1 MAITQKK
8 QVDFGKRSGLKC
20 FPVSMGAMRLP
31 EEEKAIPL
39 VRQAIDAGMVYI
51 DTSRGYGDSEI
62 KLAKSLKEGYRQKV
76 ILSSKWSPWNLKVEP
91 SDDTSADCTY
101 RRIIDSMQRLEVEY
115 IDFYQ
120 IWAISSP
127 EHYSEAVRKGG
138 MLDGIRRAMDEGL
151 VGHTGFT
158 THDKPENISRYI
170 DESDWCETILFT
182 YNITN
187 QTYKQV
193 IAKAHKKGIATVVMN
208 PLAGG
213 MLAEKS
219 PVLTQAVKQATDCD
233 NPVEVAHRYLAAD
246 TNVDTILCGITKPED
261 VTSTIANFQKP
272 ALSTEEVSA
281 VEQAFKKLL
290 KENLGFCTGC
300 KYCLPCPQGINI
312 PEIMHAVYLDKFLRV
327 PLAAKGHYHWFVH
340 NPRNSNRSAAAAE
353 CTECGQCEEKCT
365 QRLKITEHIKYAN
378 KIFGNRADANSEPK

>member
-1 MAITQKK
+1 MAIAQKK
-8 QVDFGKRSGLKC
+8 QINFGKRSGLKC

-31 EEEKAIPL
+31 EEQKAIPL

-62 KLAKSLKEGYRQKV
+62 KLAKSLKNGYRKKV
-76 ILSSKWSPWNLKVEP
+76 ILSSKWCPWNLKVRQ
-91 SDDTSADCTY
+91 SDDTSADCMY
-101 RRIIDSMQRLEVEY
+101 SRLLDSMQRLEVEH

-120 IWAISSP
+120 IWGISSP
-127 EHYSEAVRKGG
+127 EHYAQAVCKGG

-170 DESDWCETILFT
+170 DEADWCETILFT
-182 YNITN
+182 YNIVN

-193 IAKAHKKGIATVVMN
+193 IAKAHEKGIATVVMN
-208 PLAGG
+208 PLGGG
-213 MLAEKS
+213 MLAENS
-219 PVLTQAVKQATDCD
+219 PVLTQAVKQATGCD
-233 NPVEVAHRYLAAD
+233 DPVEIAHRYLAAD
-246 TNVDTILCGITKPED
+246 TNVDTILCGITKPQD
-261 VTSTIANFQKP
+261 ITSTIANYQKP
-272 ALSTEEVSA
+272 PLSAEQIGA
-281 VEQAFKKLL
+281 VEEAFGNLS

-312 PEIMHAVYLDKFLRV
+312 PAMMHIVYLNKFLRV
-327 PLAAKGHYHWFVH
+327 PHAAKGQYRWMIDDSQ
-340 NPRNSNRSAAAAE
+340 NSNRSAAPAE

-365 QRLKITEHIKYAN
+365 QKLKISEQMKYVSQV
-378 KIFGNRADANSEPK
+378 FGKAG